1 MDRSPGL
8 AININ
13 LLHLSR
19 FGKSAFQINKNVF
32 TSDMHKDSFSWS
44 VIRKFPR
51 TFVFS
56 ASCCGLIVS
65 SGCGSN
71 QKIISP
77 GDDTI
82 GEAAAANVAS
92 MDTGPTENKPN
103 LRVDS
108 SVEGKVVFTD
118 PTLRYVVVD
127 FLLNSLPSPGSRY
140 DAYRN
145 GQRVGSVEIGKFSRD
160 TVVAAD
166 MVEGE
171 ILLNDR
177 IIATPTN
184 N

>member
-1 MDRSPGL
+1 ML
-8 AININ
+8 
-13 LLHLSR
+13 
-19 FGKSAFQINKNVF
+19 
-32 TSDMHKDSFSWS
+32 KDSFSWS

-51 TFVFS
+51 AFVFS

-65 SGCGSN
+65 SSCGSN
-71 QKIISP
+71 QKTVQP
-77 GDDTI
+77 GDSTL
-82 GEAAAANVAS
+82 GGAAAANVS
-92 MDTGPTENKPN
+92 PSDSGTTENQPN

-127 FLLNSLPSPGSRY
+127 FLLNPLPSPGARY

-145 GQRVGSVEIGKFSRD
+145 GKRVGAVEIGKFSRD

-177 IIATPTN
+177 IIATSTN
-184 N
+184 GN